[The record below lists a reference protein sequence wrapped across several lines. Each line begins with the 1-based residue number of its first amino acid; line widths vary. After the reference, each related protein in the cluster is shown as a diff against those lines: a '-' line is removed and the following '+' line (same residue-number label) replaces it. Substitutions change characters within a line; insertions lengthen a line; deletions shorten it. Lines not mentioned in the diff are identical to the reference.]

1 MCYNTATKPESIPKR
16 KRMKKSYLLLAAAVV
31 LLSGCNKLT
40 KENYD
45 KIKSGMHYDQVVQI
59 LGKPANCSEAI
70 GLTSCK
76 WKQGESEV
84 NINFISNKVTIITGD
99 NLK

>member
-1 MCYNTATKPESIPKR
+1 MR
-16 KRMKKSYLLLAAAVV
+16 KSYLLLAAALL

-45 KIKSGMHYDQVVQI
+45 KVKSGMMYDDVVNI
-59 LGKPANCSEAI
+59 LGKPTNCSEAI
-70 GLTSCK
+70 GITSCE
-76 WKQGESEV
+76 WKSGESEV
-84 NINFISNKVTIITGD
+84 QINFISNKVTLMTGE

>member
-1 MCYNTATKPESIPKR
+1 
-16 KRMKKSYLLLAAAVV
+16 MKKSYLLLAAALL

-45 KIKSGMHYDQVVQI
+45 KIKSGMMYDEVVQI
-59 LGKPANCSEAI
+59 IGKPTNCSEAI
-70 GLTSCK
+70 GISSCT
-76 WKQGESEV
+76 WKHGESEV
-84 NINFISNKVTIITGD
+84 NVNFIANKVTLMSGD